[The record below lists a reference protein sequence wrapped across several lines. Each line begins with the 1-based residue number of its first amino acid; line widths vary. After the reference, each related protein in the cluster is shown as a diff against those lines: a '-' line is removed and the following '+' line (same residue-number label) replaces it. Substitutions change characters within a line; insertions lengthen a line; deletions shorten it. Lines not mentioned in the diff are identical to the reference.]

1 MTAEALLSRLE
12 KVKTTGQGRWIAC
25 CPAHAGAGRENLV
38 RIGAAAPLAIQ
49 AHFLRLQP
57 LWRAALGS
65 RTAGRFLFP
74 VLTPTSSAT
83 IFSSGGVQFR
93 WGPRMI
99 TNPCFFAQSCAPCV
113 GFSVRDIQTKSPAG
127 DNRRAFVCLSIAH
140 YQATQD
146 NRVEL

>member
-1 MTAEALLSRLE
+1 MLE
-12 KVKTTGQGRWIAC
+12 GEDGTDYTDIV
-25 CPAHAGAGRENLV
+25 PAAAGAGRENLV

-83 IFSSGGVQFR
+83 IPVRRDWRTLYRIGV
-93 WGPRMI
+93 PL
-99 TNPCFFAQSCAPCV
+99 C
-113 GFSVRDIQTKSPAG
+113 
-127 DNRRAFVCLSIAH
+127 
-140 YQATQD
+140 
-146 NRVEL
+146 